1 MRLLM
6 LYGVNCTNKVWDYL
20 KPYLSEYEIDYV
32 EYPHEITR
40 KAKEVT
46 DISEWVH
53 ENYHHRYYEAI
64 IGHSLGGIIAL
75 QLAVKYKMRFG
86 KLIYLDTNLKP
97 ANEFYRNLMTP
108 EHMDEFGESIISMF
122 QEESKFYTPALFA
135 SIRDE
140 YDYTNYLKKITQK
153 VYAIYGD
160 RNNSEYS
167 DKVSDLNLSREALE
181 KIELKFINNACHMIM
196 IENPRQLYITI
207 KAILDDNCF
216 ISEPISK

>member
-20 KPYLSEYEIDYV
+20 KSYLSEYEINYV
-32 EYPHEITR
+32 EYPHKITQ

-46 DISEWVH
+46 DISEWVY
-53 ENYHHRYYEAI
+53 ENYHHQYYEAI

-75 QLAVKYKMRFG
+75 QLAVKYKMNFG

-108 EHMDEFGESIISMF
+108 EHMDRFGESIITMF
-122 QEESKFYTPALFA
+122 QEERKFYTPTLFEA
-135 SIRDE
+135 IQNK
-140 YDYTNYLKKITQK
+140 YDYTNYLKEITQK

-160 RNNSEYS
+160 RNQSEYR
-167 DKVSDLNLSREALE
+167 DRVRDLNLSSEALE

-196 IENPRQLYITI
+196 IENPKQLYETI
-207 KAILDDNCF
+207 ESILKDN
-216 ISEPISK
+216 